1 MRSNTE
7 GCFKSLEQTTVRI
20 DATRGNGNLRRF
32 RNLNARKSFY
42 GSQLMSV
49 TPSGPE
55 EFDNFTTRSEFEA
68 VVVHHLEDANI
79 GIVDILDGEANSNV
93 LKAIRDLRSQI
104 AELYRLVDSR
114 LPPLVSTMPLEG
126 APKP

>member
-1 MRSNTE
+1 
-7 GCFKSLEQTTVRI
+7 
-20 DATRGNGNLRRF
+20 
-32 RNLNARKSFY
+32 
-42 GSQLMSV
+42 MSV